1 MKNLLLSIVA
11 ATVISQTRPAEAGTK
26 AEQAAAPFDTPAALC
41 AKVAEVR
48 ATCATDF
55 LRSFP
60 AAISDQPDPNRVTNI
75 FMQAHT
81 VAKRLASC
89 LKDVERAQT
98 KLRSFVELSKK
109 ANIRK
114 EEHETLV
121 ANLGADL
128 ALLERE
134 KTRLLDFQATLAR
147 FISTC
152 EASWLG
158 ALNIGVQVWG
168 PERALGALHKTLD
181 QEYSKLKAEIYA
193 MDQPPE
199 TKPAGRKQPPAASD
213 GGQRRNH
220 NPAQE

>member
-1 MKNLLLSIVA
+1 MKNLLLSIVS
-11 ATVISQTRPAEAGTK
+11 ATVVGQSLPAHAG
-26 AEQAAAPFDTPAALC
+26 AAVEQDAGPFDTPAALC

-60 AAISDQPDPNRVTNI
+60 AAISDQPDPNLVTNI
-75 FMQAHT
+75 FVQARS
-81 VAKRLASC
+81 VAKRVAGS
-89 LKDVERAQT
+89 LKDIERAQVR
-98 KLRSFVELSKK
+98 LRSFVELAKK

-114 EEHETLV
+114 EERETLV

-134 KTRLLDFQATLAR
+134 RTRLLDFQATLMR
-147 FISTC
+147 FVTTF

-158 ALNIGVQVWG
+158 TLNVGVQVWG
-168 PERALGALHKTLD
+168 PERALDALHKTLD

-193 MDQPPE
+193 MDQPAQ
-199 TKPAGRKQPPAASD
+199 TKAAGRKQPTIPS
-213 GGQRRNH
+213 GG
-220 NPAQE
+220 PTD

>member
-1 MKNLLLSIVA
+1 MKNLLLSILSASVVSQNLPA
-11 ATVISQTRPAEAGTK
+11 NAGATVEQT
-26 AEQAAAPFDTPAALC
+26 AAPFDTPAALC

-60 AAISDQPDPNRVTNI
+60 AAISGQPDPNMVTNI
-75 FMQAHT
+75 FIQAHS
-81 VAKRLASC
+81 VAKRLASSV
-89 LKDVERAQT
+89 KDIERAQT
-98 KLRSFVELSKK
+98 RLRSFVELAKK

-114 EEHETLV
+114 EERGTLV

-147 FISTC
+147 FVTTF

-158 ALNIGVQVWG
+158 TLNIGVQVWG

-181 QEYSKLKAEIYA
+181 QEYAKLKAEIYA
-193 MDQPPE
+193 MDQPAQ
-199 TKPAGRKQPPAASD
+199 TKAAGRKQPAIPAGGPSD
-213 GGQRRNH
+213 
-220 NPAQE
+220 